1 MLMQRNREQDE
12 VDVDQIQVDL
22 DQSDDIDEMEKLMR
36 QKMNLAQKQL
46 YQHMDR
52 SGAGEVAGGT
62 AQFNEHH
69 E

>member
-1 MLMQRNREQDE
+1 
-12 VDVDQIQVDL
+12 VDL

-52 SGAGEVAGGT
+52 SGAGDVAGAPG
-62 AQFNEHH
+62 QFQDPHDQPQKREKAADDNVRGL
-69 E
+69 

>member
-36 QKMNLAQKQL
+36 QKMNLA
-46 YQHMDR
+46 
-52 SGAGEVAGGT
+52 
-62 AQFNEHH
+62 
-69 E
+69 

>member
-52 SGAGEVAGGT
+52 SGAGEVAGAT
-62 AQFNEHH
+62 AQFNDHH